1 MVRKVNEVQAMES
14 NRSGLGS
21 KRDGIGEMLVESGD
35 ITREQLDKALDLHRE
50 KVQKG
55 ARGLLGQTLVEL
67 GFTTEDAVTRA
78 IARQANVDYV
88 SLNEF
93 DINSTAAALLD
104 PDSARRYQSLPISFD
119 NGRLV
124 VAMMHPNDIVS
135 IDDLRLITGYEVKPV
150 CVSDSEL
157 KVAIEQYARAS
168 ADIETGTDEDFSAA
182 EEQQEEQIQTS
193 VVEKPAVQLA
203 NLIFNQAIRNAASDV
218 HIEPQE
224 KSLRVRFRIDGVLH
238 EVMQP
243 PIRLHPSLVSR
254 IKVIAGMDIANR
266 RSPQDGRTTLKVD
279 GKVIDFRVAS
289 LPSAYGEKL
298 TLRLLDRSARLI
310 TLPEL
315 GFPDSQLKRFRR
327 SINLPHGCV
336 LVTGPTGSGKSTTLY
351 AGLSELNSVEKNIIT
366 VEDPIEY
373 RMAGI
378 NQVQVNPR
386 AGLTFATGLRSI
398 LRNDPDIIMIGEI
411 RDRET
416 ARIAIESALTG
427 HLVLSTL
434 HTNDAAGAISRL
446 GDMEIE
452 PFLTAS
458 SINAV
463 LAQRLVRLLCK
474 QCRIPEKISRE
485 ELKKAVP
492 DFPMT
497 KDETELTL
505 YKPQGCLRCSNT
517 GYRGRMGVYELLI
530 VSDTIKNLTLKHSSS
545 GEITRAAIKEG
556 MITLRRDG
564 LLKVR
569 EGLTTIEESLRVLA

>member
-1 MVRKVNEVQAMES
+1 MEG
-14 NRSGLGS
+14 RRTGLGV
-21 KRDGIGEMLVESGD
+21 KRDGIGEILVAGGE
-35 ITREQLDKALDLHRE
+35 ITSEQLDKALEMHRE

-55 ARGLLGQTLVEL
+55 GRGLLGQTLIDL
-67 GFTTEDAVTRA
+67 GFTTEEAVTRA
-78 IARQANVDYV
+78 IARQADVDFV
-88 SLNEF
+88 SLEEY
-93 DINSTAAALLD
+93 DVDSTAAALLD
-104 PDSARRYQSLPISFD
+104 PDSARRYQSLPIGYD

-124 VAMMHPNDIVS
+124 VAMMHPNDIVT
-135 IDDLRLITGYEVKPV
+135 IDDIRLISGYEVKPV

-168 ADIETGTDEDFSAA
+168 ADIEARGDDDYAEQDDAQAPED
-182 EEQQEEQIQTS
+182 IQSS
-193 VVEKPAVQLA
+193 VGDKPAVQLA
-203 NLIFNQAIRNAASDV
+203 NLIFNQAIRNGASDV

-243 PIRLHPSLVSR
+243 PVRLHASLVSR

-266 RSPQDGRTTLKVD
+266 RSPQDGRTTLKMD
-279 GKVIDFRVAS
+279 GRVIDFRVAA

-315 GFPDSQLKRFRR
+315 GFPESQLKKFRS
-327 SINLPHGCV
+327 SIHLPYGCV

-351 AGLSELNSVEKNIIT
+351 AALSELNSIEKNIIT

-373 RMAGI
+373 RMNGI

-411 RDRET
+411 RDHET
-416 ARIAIESALTG
+416 ARIAVESALTG

-434 HTNDAAGAISRL
+434 HTNDSAGAITRL
-446 GDMEIE
+446 GDMGIE
-452 PFLTAS
+452 PYLTAS
-458 SINAV
+458 SVNAV
-463 LAQRLVRLLCK
+463 LAQRLVRVLCK
-474 QCRIPEKISRE
+474 QCRKPYTISRE
-485 ELKKAVP
+485 EMQKSIP
-492 DFPMT
+492 DFPFR
-497 KDETELTL
+497 KDEKEITIYRNE
-505 YKPQGCLRCSNT
+505 GCLRCSNT
-517 GYRGRMGVYELLI
+517 GYSGRIGVYELLR
-530 VSDTIKNLTLKHSSS
+530 VTDAIKEMTLKHSSA
-545 GEITRAAIKEG
+545 GDMTRAAVNEG

-564 LLKVR
+564 FLKVR
-569 EGLTTIEESLRVLA
+569 EGVTTIEEALRVLA

>member
-1 MVRKVNEVQAMES
+1 MDS
-14 NRSGLGS
+14 NRSNIGA
-21 KRDGIGEMLVESGD
+21 KRDGIGEMLVESGE
-35 ITREQLDKALDLHRE
+35 ITREQLNKALDTHRE

-55 ARGLLGQTLVEL
+55 GRGLLGQTLVDL
-67 GFTTEDAVTRA
+67 GFIAEDAVTRA

-88 SLNEF
+88 SLEKY
-93 DINSTAAALLD
+93 DIDTAAAALLD
-104 PDSARRYQSLPISFD
+104 PESARRYNSLPIGFD
-119 NGRLV
+119 NGRLI

-168 ADIETGTDEDFSAA
+168 ADLETGGDSDFEAESEQRQED
-182 EEQQEEQIQTS
+182 IQTA
-193 VVEKPAVQLA
+193 VGDKPAVQLA

-266 RSPQDGRTTLKVD
+266 RSPQDGRTTLRMDKR
-279 GKVIDFRVAS
+279 VIDFRVAS

-315 GFPDSQLKRFRR
+315 GFPETQLKRFRS
-327 SINLPHGCV
+327 SIHHPHGCV

-351 AGLSELNSVEKNIIT
+351 AALSELNSVEKNIIT

-398 LRNDPDIIMIGEI
+398 LRNDPDIIMIGEV

-427 HLVLSTL
+427 HLVLTTL
-434 HTNDAAGAISRL
+434 HTNDSAGALTRL

-452 PFLTAS
+452 PYLTAS
-458 SINAV
+458 SVIAV
-463 LAQRLVRLLCK
+463 LAQRLVRVLCK
-474 QCRIPEKISRE
+474 HCRQPENISRS
-485 ELKKAVP
+485 ELLKSVP
-492 DFPMT
+492 DFPLT
-497 KDETELTL
+497 KDETEVTIH
-505 YKPQGCLRCSNT
+505 KPVGCLRCSNT

-530 VSDTIKNLTLKHSSS
+530 VSDAIRNLTLQQSSA
-545 GEITRAAIKEG
+545 GKITETAVREG
-556 MITLRRDG
+556 MVTLRRDG

-569 EGLTTIEESLRVLA
+569 EGLTSMEESLRVLA

>member
-1 MVRKVNEVQAMES
+1 METQ
-14 NRSGLGS
+14 RAGLSS
-21 KRDGIGEMLVESGD
+21 KRDSIGEILITNGD
-35 ITREQLDKALDLHRE
+35 ITREQLEEALEMHRK

-55 ARGLLGQTLVEL
+55 GRGLLGQTLIEL
-67 GFTTEDAVTRA
+67 GFTNEEAVTRA
-78 IARQANVDYV
+78 VANQANVDFV
-88 SLNEF
+88 SLE
-93 DINSTAAALLD
+93 DYEIDSTAAALLD
-104 PDSARRYQSLPISFD
+104 PDSARRYHSLPIGYD
-119 NGRLV
+119 NSRLV
-124 VAMMHPNDIVS
+124 VAMMHPNDIVT
-135 IDDLRLITGYEVKPV
+135 IDDIRLITGYEVKPV

-157 KVAIEQYARAS
+157 KVAIEQYARTS
-168 ADIETGTDEDFSAA
+168 ADIETSSDADEEHDETHAT
-182 EEQQEEQIQTS
+182 EDIQSS
-193 VVEKPAVQLA
+193 VGDKPAVQLA

-243 PIRLHPSLVSR
+243 PVRLHASLVSR

-266 RSPQDGRTTLKVD
+266 RSPQDGRTTLKMD
-279 GKVIDFRVAS
+279 GRVIDFRVAA

-315 GFPDSQLKRFRR
+315 GFPESQLKKFRD
-327 SINLPHGCV
+327 SIHLPYGCV

-351 AGLSELNSVEKNIIT
+351 AALSELNSIEKNIIT

-373 RMAGI
+373 RMNGI

-411 RDRET
+411 RDHET

-434 HTNDAAGAISRL
+434 HTNDSAGALTRL
-446 GDMEIE
+446 GDMSIE
-452 PFLTAS
+452 PYLTAS
-458 SINAV
+458 SVNAV
-463 LAQRLVRLLCK
+463 LAQRLVRVLCK
-474 QCRIPEKISRE
+474 QCREPYTISRE
-485 ELKKAVP
+485 ELQKSIP
-492 DFPMT
+492 DFPF
-497 KDETELTL
+497 KRDEKEITI
-505 YKPQGCLRCSNT
+505 YKHVGCLRCSNT
-517 GYRGRMGVYELLI
+517 GYTGRVGVYELLR
-530 VSDTIKNLTLKHSSS
+530 VTDTIKEMTLKNSSA
-545 GEITRAAIKEG
+545 GEMAKVAVKEG

-564 LLKVR
+564 FLKVR
-569 EGLTTIEESLRVLA
+569 EGVTTIEEALRVLA